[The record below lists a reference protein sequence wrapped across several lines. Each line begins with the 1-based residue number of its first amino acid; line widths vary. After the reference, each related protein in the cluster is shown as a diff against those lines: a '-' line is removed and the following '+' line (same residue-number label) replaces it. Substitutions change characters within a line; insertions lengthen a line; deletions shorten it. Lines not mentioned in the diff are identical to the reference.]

1 MAAEVKRWRMPA
13 EWEPHEGTWLGWPH
27 EKSDWPGKFAPIPF
41 VYGKIIA
48 RLSRFERVHILV
60 ASASEARL
68 AERVAR
74 REGAVMANVDCHIC
88 PTDRSWV
95 RDTAPIFTVDG
106 AGGLCATDWHFN
118 GWAKYPNWA
127 QDDAVPEFVA
137 GVLGCKRVVPKARGK
152 RVVLEGGS
160 IDVNGVGSLLTTE
173 ECLLSPIQA
182 RNPHLTREGI
192 EAVLCGHLGLDRV
205 IWLLNGIEGDDTH
218 GHVDDL
224 ARFVSANTVV
234 VATHNARKDPNVAAL
249 KGIPGLEVVP
259 LPMPDPVYYD
269 GQLLPASY
277 ANFYIGNGQVLVP
290 TFNDRHDRVA
300 LTLLSK
306 LFPDREVVGIDCT
319 DLVLGLGTLHC
330 MTQQQPAV

>member
-1 MAAEVKRWRMPA
+1 
-13 EWEPHEGTWLGWPH
+13 
-27 EKSDWPGKFAPIPF
+27 
-41 VYGKIIA
+41 
-48 RLSRFERVHILV
+48 
-60 ASASEARL
+60 
-68 AERVAR
+68 
-74 REGAVMANVDCHIC
+74 
-88 PTDRSWV
+88 
-95 RDTAPIFTVDG
+95 
-106 AGGLCATDWHFN
+106 
-118 GWAKYPNWA
+118 
-127 QDDAVPEFVA
+127 
-137 GVLGCKRVVPKARGK
+137 
-152 RVVLEGGS
+152 VVLEGGS

-182 RNPHLTREGI
+182 RNPHLTREEI

>member
-68 AERVAR
+68 AERVGR

-160 IDVNGVGSLLTTE
+160 IDVNGVGALLTTE

-182 RNPHLTREGI
+182 RNPHLTREEI
-192 EAVLCGHLGLDRV
+192 EAVLCEQFGLERV

-234 VATHNARKDPNVAAL
+234 VATHNARKDPNIAIL

>member
-182 RNPHLTREGI
+182 RNPHLTREEI

>member
-1 MAAEVKRWRMPA
+1 MSRWRMPA

-27 EKSDWPGKFAPIPF
+27 EKTDWPGKFAPVPF

-48 RLSRFERVHILV
+48 RLSRHERVHILCQ
-60 ASASEARL
+60 SEAEAKLARRL
-68 AERVAR
+68 AQK
-74 REGAVMANVDCHIC
+74 EGAQLGNVETYLC

-95 RDTAPIFTVDG
+95 RDTAPIFTVDD

-118 GWAKYPNWA
+118 GWAKYPNWEN
-127 QDDAVPEFVA
+127 DDKVPAFVA
-137 GVLGCKRVVPKARGK
+137 KKLRCQRVSPKAGGK

-160 IDVNGVGSLLTTE
+160 IDVNGKGVLLTTE

-182 RNPHLTREGI
+182 RNPHLTREQI
-192 EAVLCGHLGLDRV
+192 EEVLSEHLGLDQI

-224 ARFVSANTVV
+224 ARFVAPDTVV
-234 VATHNARKDPNVAAL
+234 IATASPRKDPNVAVL
-249 KGIPGLEVVP
+249 KGIPGLEIVT
-259 LPMPDPVYYD
+259 LPMPEPVYYD

-277 ANFYIGNGQVLVP
+277 ANFYIANHQVLVP
-290 TFNDRHDRVA
+290 TFNSRQDRMA
-300 LTLLSK
+300 LNTLAK
-306 LFPDREVVGIDCT
+306 LFPDREVTGIDCT

>member
-1 MAAEVKRWRMPA
+1 MSPWRMPA

-48 RLSRFERVHILV
+48 RLSRHERVHILV
-60 ASASEARL
+60 GSDAEAKLASRL
-68 AERVAR
+68 AA
-74 REGAVMANVDCHIC
+74 REGALMANVDCHIC

-106 AGGLCATDWHFN
+106 QGGLCATDWHFN

-127 QDDAVPEFVA
+127 KDDKVPAFVTKLLKCA
-137 GVLGCKRVVPKARGK
+137 RVVPKARGK
-152 RVVLEGGS
+152 RFVLEGGS
-160 IDVNGVGSLLTTE
+160 IDVNGQGDLLTTE

-182 RNPHLTREGI
+182 RNPHLNREEI
-192 EAVLCGHLGLDRV
+192 EAVLKEHLGLTRV

-224 ARFVSANTVV
+224 ARFTAPKTVV
-234 VATHNARKDPNVAAL
+234 IATHNAKKDPNVAVL
-249 KGIPGLEVVP
+249 KAAGDLNIVT
-259 LPMPDPVYYD
+259 LPMPAAVHYD

-277 ANFYIGNGQVLVP
+277 ANFYIANHQVLVP
-290 TFNDRHDRVA
+290 TFNDANDRIA
-300 LTLLSK
+300 LNTLAK
-306 LFPDREVVGIDCT
+306 LFPDHEVAGIDCT

-330 MTQQQPAV
+330 MTQQQPR